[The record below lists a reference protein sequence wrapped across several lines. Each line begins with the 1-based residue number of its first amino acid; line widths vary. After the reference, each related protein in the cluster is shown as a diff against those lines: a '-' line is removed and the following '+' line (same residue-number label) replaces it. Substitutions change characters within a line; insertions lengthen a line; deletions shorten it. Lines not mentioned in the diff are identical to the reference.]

1 VKSEYKPGVFEDFF
15 MQSFR
20 NKLVEFMKVWT
31 FCIQGAKR
39 VFFFFAHVEARVSVL
54 TCQWLMGPCKVNT
67 IDLPN
72 GEAWENGVMI
82 LLIEV
87 GIQVGSCGE
96 MSVSRGEQMCGSMH
110 QYCKLP
116 TQVFFCNPT
125 QPVLIVMS

>member
-1 VKSEYKPGVFEDFF
+1 
-15 MQSFR
+15 
-20 NKLVEFMKVWT
+20 
-31 FCIQGAKR
+31 
-39 VFFFFAHVEARVSVL
+39 
-54 TCQWLMGPCKVNT
+54 MGPCKVNT

-82 LLIEV
+82 LLMFDSEV

-116 TQVFFCNPT
+116 TQTHPEDVQNRSANPRLIYQLKT
-125 QPVLIVMS
+125 RAQKCSVCKIYRASKVVLDDKWKNENQ